1 MNNPSTKVSRCRRS
15 ALGSAG
21 FVATTLI
28 GMWLVSAAAS
38 GATAF
43 GDTTHPTESQPREF
57 APGVRIYWKARA
69 VEVDAKIAL
78 RSGPLELFACSPQT
92 REYESLLVVQARP
105 MHIYQ
110 AMGLLGLEP
119 GHPPRFDAKAN
130 RSVPAAG
137 VPLSLAVRFGT
148 GAKARFVDP
157 SALMRATG
165 KKPLSKNALRWVFS
179 GSRTFENG
187 RFGADV
193 DGTVACVVDFDTAL
207 ITVDA
212 LHSADNDKLW
222 LEANTPEIP
231 PIGTSCQ
238 LLIMSKRSSEITVKV
253 SSGGRLS
260 VDGRSVKPADVVK
273 LYREYVW
280 TGPSRPTVVLVPDG
294 AAPDQVKSVSHTL
307 SEAGVP
313 SRPSDKGSAAG
324 G

>member
-1 MNNPSTKVSRCRRS
+1 MNTPWIKLSRCRRS

-21 FVATTLI
+21 LVATTLI
-28 GMWLVSAAAS
+28 GMWLVPVAS
-38 GATAF
+38 VAPAF
-43 GDTTHPTESQPREF
+43 GDTTNPTEPQPREF

-130 RSVPAAG
+130 RSVPATG

-148 GAKARFVDP
+148 GDKARFVDP
-157 SALMRATG
+157 SELMRATG
-165 KKPLSKNALRWVFS
+165 KKPLSKDALRWVFS
-179 GSRTFENG
+179 GSRTLESG

-222 LEANTPEIP
+222 LEANTPEVP
-231 PIGTSCQ
+231 PIGTPCQ
-238 LLIMSKRSSEITVKV
+238 LLIMSKRSSEIVVTV

-260 VDGRSVKPADVVK
+260 VNGRAVKPADVVK
-273 LYREYVW
+273 LYGEYMR

-294 AAPDQVKSVSHTL
+294 ATSEQLKSVSRAL

-313 SRPSDKGSAAG
+313 SRPGDKAPAAAG